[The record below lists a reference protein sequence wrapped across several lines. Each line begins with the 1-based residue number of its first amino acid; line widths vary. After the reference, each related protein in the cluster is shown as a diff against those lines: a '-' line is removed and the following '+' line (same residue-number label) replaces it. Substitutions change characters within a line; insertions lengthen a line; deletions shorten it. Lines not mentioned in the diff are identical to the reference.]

1 LWSSSLLVTVLDVMA
16 GAKTEKDLAQQW
28 LDTGGIAIPGLGG
41 TKSYPK
47 RSELRRAEARASAR
61 RSAHSRPAG
70 GRPSGAPAGRSRPP
84 ALTGAPRSRP
94 TLSEQYSVPLAPTP
108 AVLPIPQTDPWRP
121 AGIDLPLSASTD
133 AFHRPEP
140 PAVPIAWG
148 LDLTTPSPA
157 QDEEPAPRRRFGRVS
172 GTAGR
177 LLIMALVVGAEG
189 VAVAQFAGP
198 TTPADGSATAALSRA
213 DVQEQAG
220 QEREARIVEA
230 KQEAAAK
237 TAEVNQEVK
246 EAAPAKAAAAA
257 DQYQEARADAARLEK
272 ARKARAAR
280 QAREAREAKAAREA
294 REAAAAKA
302 AASKAASKADQPKA
316 STTTT
321 KKTSSSGSNS
331 GSSSSGSGATAPS
344 NARKNPKAA
353 ARVLL
358 ADRGWSSAQF
368 TCLDSLW
375 TRESGWNYQATNPSS
390 GAYGIPQALPGS
402 KMGASGSDWK
412 TNPVTQMRWGL
423 DYIADRYGNPCGA
436 WSHSESV
443 GWY

>member
-1 LWSSSLLVTVLDVMA
+1 MA
-16 GAKTEKDLAQQW
+16 GADTEKDLAQLW

-47 RSELRRAEARASAR
+47 RSELRRAEARAAAR
-61 RSAHSRPAG
+61 RSSHSRPAG
-70 GRPSGAPAGRSRPP
+70 GRPAGAPAGRSRPP

-94 TLSEQYSVPLAPTP
+94 TLSEQYAVPLAPTA
-108 AVLPIPQTDPWRP
+108 AVLPIPRTDPWRP
-121 AGIDLPLSASTD
+121 AGIDLPLSGPSD
-133 AFHRPEP
+133 AFHQPEP
-140 PAVPIAWG
+140 AAVPIAWG
-148 LDLTTPSPA
+148 LDLTTAPSA
-157 QDEEPAPRRRFGRVS
+157 EETEESAPRRRFGRVS

-177 LLIMALVVGAEG
+177 LLVMALVVGAEG

-198 TTPADGSATAALSRA
+198 TALADHDNSSATASFSLAA
-213 DVQEQAG
+213 GQEQAA
-220 QEREARIVEA
+220 QEREARIVEG
-230 KQEAAAK
+230 QQQAAAK
-237 TAEVNQEVK
+237 TAEVNNEIK
-246 EAAPAKAAAAA
+246 EAAPAKAAAATS
-257 DQYQEARADAARLEK
+257 QYQTAQAAQARRQK
-272 ARKARAAR
+272 AEARAAR
-280 QAREAREAKAAREA
+280 EAKKAREIKQARAAQA
-294 REAAAAKA
+294 AAAAKA
-302 AASKAASKADQPKA
+302 ADTPKATEAPKSTETSKADPA
-316 STTTT
+316 PEA
-321 KKTSSSGSNS
+321 KKTTSSKK
-331 GSSSSGSGATAPS
+331 SSGSGGATSAAS
-344 NARKNPKAA
+344 ARKNPKAA
-353 ARVLL
+353 AKVLL

-390 GAYGIPQALPGS
+390 GAYGIPQALPGN